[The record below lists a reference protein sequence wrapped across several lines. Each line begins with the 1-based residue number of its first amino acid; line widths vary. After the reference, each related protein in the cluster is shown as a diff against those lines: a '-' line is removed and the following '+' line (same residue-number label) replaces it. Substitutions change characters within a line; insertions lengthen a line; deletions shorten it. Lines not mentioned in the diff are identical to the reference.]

1 MELVSSL
8 ENNHRITE
16 LSKWASLSTPNS
28 HLLREALIFDTVL
41 VPSGNKGTFYPRKLV
56 RTHLPVNEVLT
67 LCNLFKLKLR
77 NDTQFSGI
85 KF

>member
-1 MELVSSL
+1 MSEL
-8 ENNHRITE
+8 R
-16 LSKWASLSTPNS
+16 KWASLSAPDS
-28 HLLREALIFDTVL
+28 HLVRAALIFDTVF
-41 VPSGNKGTFYPRKLV
+41 VPSGNNGTFSPRKLV

-67 LCNLFKLKLR
+67 LCNLFKLQLR

>member
-1 MELVSSL
+1 MSEL
-8 ENNHRITE
+8 RKWPP
-16 LSKWASLSTPNS
+16 LSAPHS
-28 HLLREALIFDTVL
+28 HLLTGALIFDAVL

-67 LCNLFKLKLR
+67 LCNLFKLQLR